1 MTDHNFLN
9 WVTQFR
15 RHSDVVR
22 KYRCKYRC
30 EISTNITKS
39 NWLHN
44 DEPRLLMRC
53 KVPNGIK
60 SSSTAL
66 FHSKPFN
73 EAAENS
79 QNSRSSRTVYSG
91 MPKTKADMCRLQC
104 RTKQMVKPN
113 TTGNVRQICKCG
125 PNMSGPSTVPGP
137 SNVSG
142 SSTTYLSVPSVSN
155 VPNVSAVPSRSSFNA
170 PLCPPCAP
178 ACPPCAPPPP
188 PCPPCPPA
196 CSEFQHTTTEC
207 YPTNNGGQ
215 PCRWDNSTCYSEGN
229 DQSGNVIRQ
238 WNTSCHFASRVPPS
252 GLGPG
257 PGHSIGPNR
266 TAGSGHVQTHGP
278 GHGHGPGPGPG
289 PGHIHGSGPNYGS
302 GQNLGP
308 PGPSHVSG
316 PGPCSIPGP
325 VSIPGPGPVP
335 IPGPGAVTIPGP
347 GAVPIPGSGPV
358 PIPGS
363 GPVPITM
370 PISMSNYVP
379 VAGTYNE
386 QQGRFHKCKKTRVI
400 EHPNIES
407 GNESATRE
415 VVNPLT
421 VAPIRPEDKI
431 TRRKLDK
438 KAEKFIKPVVSSEQ
452 MHSSS
457 QTTDSNV
464 LVQPWINADTSLYS
478 NRSSQLRWREGQ
490 KKAQRINLDENTCQ
504 NINNW
509 RMDFK
514 QRKSSATRIQRN
526 QDNQS
531 YSQNNW

>member
-1 MTDHNFLN
+1 MTSHYFSN
-9 WVTQFR
+9 WITQFR

-30 EISTNITKS
+30 EISTNITNS
-39 NWLHN
+39 NWLHS

-53 KVPNGIK
+53 KVPNGVK
-60 SSSTAL
+60 NSSTTL

-73 EAAENS
+73 EAVENS
-79 QNSRSSRTVYSG
+79 QSSCSSRTVYSG

-104 RTKQMVKPN
+104 RTKQMVKPS
-113 TTGNVRQICKCG
+113 TTANVRQICKCG
-125 PNMSGPSTVPGP
+125 PNAIPGP

-155 VPNVSAVPSRSSFNA
+155 VSNVAAVPSRSSFNA

-252 GLGPG
+252 GVGPG

-266 TAGSGHVQTHGP
+266 TTGSGHGQTHGS
-278 GHGHGPGPGPG
+278 GHGHGPGPV
-289 PGHIHGSGPNYGS
+289 HSS

-308 PGPSHVSG
+308 PGPGYVSG

-325 VSIPGPGPVP
+325 IPIPGPGPVPITGLGPVP
-335 IPGPGAVTIPGP
+335 IPGPGAFPM
-347 GAVPIPGSGPV
+347 
-358 PIPGS
+358 
-363 GPVPITM
+363 TM
-370 PISMSNYVP
+370 PMSSSNYVP
-379 VAGTYNE
+379 VASTYNE

-421 VAPIRPEDKI
+421 VAPIRSEDNI

-438 KAEKFIKPVVSSEQ
+438 KAEKVIKPAVSSEQ
-452 MHSSS
+452 HSSG

-490 KKAQRINLDENTCQ
+490 KKAQRANPDENTCQ

-514 QRKSSATRIQRN
+514 PKKSSATRIQRN
-526 QDNQS
+526 QDNPS